1 MTPESDAPDFQDSRV
16 PDGGVA
22 IPALSA
28 REMPNPTQK
37 PLLGVLKTPLR
48 AFRSVAPGKRFWH
61 GPADLRPPF
70 WAGQASFLC
79 ARRVRGHGV
88 GPNQDLR
95 QIQ

>member
-1 MTPESDAPDFQDSRV
+1 MMPSQMAPDFRDSPV
-16 PDGGVA
+16 PDDRAAV
-22 IPALSA
+22 PALSD
-28 REMPNPTQK
+28 REILNPAQK
-37 PLLGVLKTPLR
+37 PVLGVLKTPFK
-48 AFRSVAPGKRFWH
+48 AFRSVAPGMRFWH

>member
-1 MTPESDAPDFQDSRV
+1 MGLDSGDSRV
-16 PDGGVA
+16 PEGCMAVRA
-22 IPALSA
+22 PAA
-28 REMPNPTQK
+28 REMPNQAQK
-37 PLLGVLKTPLR
+37 PVLEVLKTPFKGLHG
-48 AFRSVAPGKRFWH
+48 VAPGMRFWH

-79 ARRVRGHGV
+79 AAASSGHGV